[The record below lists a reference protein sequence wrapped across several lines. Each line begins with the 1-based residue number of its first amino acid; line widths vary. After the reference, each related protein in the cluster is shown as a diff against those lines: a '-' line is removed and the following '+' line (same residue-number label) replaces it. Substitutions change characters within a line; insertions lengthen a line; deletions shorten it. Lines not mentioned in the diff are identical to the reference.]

1 MAVRWSCENVVA
13 EHRELQANAMALD
26 WRGEYALLAGRRTL
40 ALIALDR
47 PSEVV
52 KRVSRTQQKYD
63 VTAAEWNPIQ
73 SQGHTFVLASGER
86 AEICQWNE
94 GSLNGMTSL
103 KAHTRTITDLNWHRS
118 DPHLLATC
126 SIDTFVHIW
135 DTRETRKPVSSL
147 SSIAGASQVK
157 WNKLNQNFLA
167 SGHDSDIR
175 VWDNRKP
182 NQPVQYIAAH
192 LSKIQGL
199 DWSPNHEN
207 KLVTSSNDCTVKFF
221 DITNPRKAENFINTL
236 SPVWRARYTPF
247 GEGVVTVVV
256 PQLRRGENS
265 LLLWSVND
273 VSSPVHTF
281 VGHSDVVL
289 EFEWQQQQQQQGGGG
304 GGGGATGHHHLVT
317 WARDHS
323 LRIWKIDQQLQKLCG
338 HDTEDETILG
348 GESTDSEFA
357 NEAQVTQVAEAED
370 EVEKESEKTIRDIE
384 GEEEPLSTN
393 LEASELG
400 ENTLSQPSSIS
411 QQQEEMPEC
420 ETAMSESTE
429 KATQENSPET
439 GSTIETCD
447 SQMASSETQQTTN
460 TTNIPQQE
468 QPITGVFTEDNTA
481 SGAHPVPDLTNAKP
495 SHLAQSGTPGPGAGH
510 TPLPST
516 STSAATQPMSLQQEF
531 SLLNTYQ
538 DTSQVNSVEVV
549 AGECGVVLADDG
561 GCSGCTGSSIGAS
574 QEEEEEEPVT
584 QEKVNTEEELV
595 THEEAAVTDEKP
607 VIQEEETVTEDKI
620 LIQKET
626 PVKEESVTQEETIT
640 NEKTI
645 PDKETTINVEPVMY
659 DETLTD
665 EETVT
670 DKDTVR
676 EEPIT
681 YEETLTEEKR
691 VTDNDDIRDVDPITS
706 KDIVT
711 KESMELD
718 KDSVTEQ
725 HAVIHKDIVTE
736 EEPVTH
742 EETVTE
748 EKTETDKETVTEE
761 EPVTHQETVTEEEP
775 VTHQETVTEEE
786 PVTHKETVT
795 EEEPVTHQET
805 VTEEE
810 PVTRKETVTE
820 EKTEKDK
827 ETGAEE
833 ETVTHQETVTKEE
846 PVTQK
851 ETVTEEKT
859 EKDKETVTEEEPV
872 THQDIVTEEEPVT
885 HQDIVTEE
893 EPVTHQE
900 TVTEEKRVTD
910 KDTIRDV
917 EPITDKE
924 AVTEVE
930 TETHKDV
937 VTEEKPVTHMD
948 IVTEEKTE
956 IDMETV
962 TEEEPVKRKDTVTE
976 EDTETG
982 KEECALEGAGT
993 VTQIKESV
1001 MKESEQP
1008 VKPEVSLI
1016 QEKEPKTQDKSNM
1029 QETEPKTQDESNI
1042 QVTEPETQDES
1053 NIQEKEPE
1061 TQDESNIKEKEPE
1074 TQESVNQNVSVTGK
1088 EVTTQ
1093 EESVVKEEI
1102 VAKEES
1108 AGQEEPVIGKEVPKH
1123 EEAVNEEESV
1133 IKEDAIKHGETVI
1146 EEKVV
1151 TQGEIVTQEVF
1162 ITHEETVTQEETA
1175 KQEKPIMQKEAVTQ
1189 KESISHEEA
1198 VTQEEPMMQEKVM
1211 TQEDTVREEMQE
1223 EGNTHEEVVS
1233 QEETVRE
1240 KEVITHEETITHE
1253 EVVSHEND
1261 ELLEDE
1267 ELIVQEMCVM
1277 EYGEHADHKKHRE
1290 LVQYEV
1296 DPAHSEQAQYVEC
1309 PTHEE
1314 HTQHKEQTQYNKG
1327 PTRIEAKVQY
1337 VEHPTHEVY
1346 VGPEEQI
1353 TSGKDQSVHDEP
1365 GKRSTQGVTFFRAIR
1380 TPPGGLS
1387 DSGVDPSESHPD
1399 GGTDGVCS
1407 GSGGVASSSSKKH
1420 IKLSNKGISCAVRIG
1435 PGSKREIYVRKRKRK
1450 NRRKPPSE
1458 SENAPYIQTEGGDVE
1473 ESKRGIAIE
1482 VPLNEGDP
1490 NEDDTHVLE
1499 VRAPE
1504 EESSSQKAVQRR
1516 TKFCT
1521 SVSAPVTNI
1530 QTYSESDHYQS
1541 VEKFLKAE
1549 MIVHGIASDNEGDAS
1564 SPTVTACVSN
1574 VEVVD
1579 TAIEGIEMSVCEDE
1593 SSNYHLSSEAPGV
1606 TVMSLTPLETKN
1618 LEFSSESGTVKEE
1631 VVIHIDS
1638 NTIREAKMC
1647 PHHASL
1653 VTKCEPVLPNKMVM
1667 ENNSKKILVKQPSTS
1682 ETSQSESHCIL
1693 NAAVV
1698 TSQLL
1703 LSGVDNVPVNVQ
1715 AKLVYLLEGDCHESE
1730 FTEEVCAT
1738 LAPQLLENNVLVHGE
1753 NLIIFGQQA
1762 FLTFVEQMVAGEE
1775 TLTQIVIS
1783 PLSESMETYNKRGV
1797 NFVMIAKNFEKPS
1810 QSSLYPY
1817 ESMKLEFPH
1826 QKKPSGQN
1834 APNSDE
1840 PGIFQCDK
1848 CDKTYRVRSSLNS
1861 HKVTHNAEK
1870 MYKCDECD
1878 KAFHY
1883 STPLQIHKR
1892 THSDERPYKCRSCSA
1907 TFRSSTNLRYHERL
1921 HTGERPIRCRE
1932 CGQGFK
1938 DYSSLKRH
1946 KLKAHNLLTVKCK
1959 VCKLECDSVENLKSH
1974 LWQVHNLM
1982 YAEKVLNCDQ
1992 CGEDLPNQKAYNAHM
2007 AMHKQEEKESQG
2019 VQKRLCDYKHQCG
2032 ICDMTCMTKP
2042 QMLVHMQVHAAVK
2055 RFQCRYCKNAYMYRF
2070 MLAEHVRQE
2079 HPNEPQWFCQHCD
2092 GIFETCRKMNNHS
2105 CRAVR
2110 GDYICPHCEFQTE
2123 IRHRLFRH
2131 IIKQHPQDKT
2141 PYYCDF
2147 CKNSYEDPARL
2158 RYHQKREHPDKMLM
2172 LSMYRESTRQVS
2184 AAVEKSNPTYIDM
2197 SLVEM
2202 TIEEDTIYYH
2212 LPENLRK
2219 DDVFKERVKF
2229 KCYYCEAKF
2238 PVKNAMT
2245 RHILRAH
2252 PNERAYKCLICNI
2265 FLNSNIESKN
2275 HNRRY
2280 HRYRKTGGRDPLRNE
2295 KAMKKKAQM
2304 FEELKQVKGGSDLKT
2319 LYKFSCRYCS
2329 MSYKCKR
2336 TLIVHYKKWHPDEV
2350 WDYLP
2355 DKPFMSPM
2363 HLSKKKR
2370 KLLFFDCSFDKE
2382 CQMCFDDVKLLTEHL
2397 IHAHS
2402 VSREDVD
2409 KHVKKRVVMENA
2421 RRGRL
2426 PKNVVDSV
2434 GGPGRGYR
2442 RLGRKPQVKTEI
2454 NEEEDVDDPL
2464 HFEDDDDDDDESE
2477 SKVPILR
2484 KRNTVKDLQSSTDA
2498 QESSDDMGKFSE
2510 RKRPS
2515 SPSYFSSV
2523 RGYNRTVDRIGSV
2536 RDVKKML
2543 YRCRKCDLSFSN
2555 KSEYRE
2561 HSAQYADVDCREF
2574 LHLNIKQEIVSD
2586 TEEDDWSMDF
2596 DEDSDDS
2603 YLFSSS
2609 FDDDDDEF
2617 DDFGEEME
2625 TVMPKKFYK
2634 KSQESSLGQKEEKQL
2649 ATKEGIKKEVPTL
2662 VGSSGEGI
2670 HITTIDEDK
2679 SEDVLK
2685 IVTINASDA
2694 GEPRV
2699 EIKAEKISGS
2709 AVNFFAHL
2717 SGSLKRK
2724 GPISSTLFTVKKKNS
2739 AGLQTVAQSDGKKKR
2754 FNQSVTENK
2763 QSQSLIRKPGSK
2775 NLLGKAEID
2784 SLNKKKYAQI
2794 VIKKL
2799 ETKKVTKDSDIPKKK
2814 VSLDVKKKTGTGTE
2828 AKIGTVGG
2836 KDNNNKKTTTK
2847 KQESGNA
2854 GESEGIRKRKY
2865 TQSVRETPET
2875 KDVAESESSKKKMKI
2890 VQGVHLEKPQ
2900 AKKMVGKSEN
2910 DTHKKKVLQNVLKKP
2925 QTPKTGSLKK
2935 KNQGQN
2941 VKQKSGTEGVVEKSA
2956 KDSVKKKKYSPGV
2969 TKKAETHTSPD
2980 NDNPKKKQSQSI
2992 AEKPETGDVAEKSEN
3007 DSPNKNKRK
3016 KCPPSDGQE
3025 TEIKKEQIPDTPR
3038 KRGRPKSS
3046 GGQGGAEKVQ
3056 CRPCQMVFKTRAELN
3071 FHMRYDH

>member
-40 ALIALDR
+40 ALIALDK

-157 WNKLNQNFLA
+157 WNKLNQHFLA

-175 VWDNRKP
+175 VWDNRKT

-273 VSSPVHTF
+273 VSQPVHTF

-289 EFEWQQQQQQQGGGG
+289 EFEWQQQQQQGGGGGG
-304 GGGGATGHHHLVT
+304 GGGGATGQHHLVT

-370 EVEKESEKTIRDIE
+370 EVEKKSEETIRNIE

-400 ENTLSQPSSIS
+400 ENTLSQPSSVS
-411 QQQEEMPEC
+411 QQHDEMPEC
-420 ETAMSESTE
+420 ETVVSESTE
-429 KATQENSPET
+429 KATQDNSPET
-439 GSTIETCD
+439 GSTIEACD
-447 SQMASSETQQTTN
+447 SQMTSSEAQQ

-468 QPITGVFTEDNTA
+468 QPTTGDCTEDNTP
-481 SGAHPVPDLTNAKP
+481 SGAQPVPDLANAKP
-495 SHLAQSGTPGPGAGH
+495 SNLAQIGTPGPGAAH

-549 AGECGVVLADDG
+549 AGECDVVLADDD
-561 GCSGCTGSSIGAS
+561 GCSGCAGSRIGANK
-574 QEEEEEEPVT
+574 EEEEEEPIT
-584 QEKVNTEEELV
+584 QQKVNTEEELV

-607 VIQEEETVTEDKI
+607 VIQEEDTVTE
-620 LIQKET
+620 T
-626 PVKEESVTQEETIT
+626 PVEEESVTQEQTIT
-640 NEKTI
+640 NEKTT
-645 PDKETTINVEPVMY
+645 PDKETAI
-659 DETLTD
+659 
-665 EETVT
+665 
-670 DKDTVR
+670 
-676 EEPIT
+676 
-681 YEETLTEEKR
+681 
-691 VTDNDDIRDVDPITS
+691 
-706 KDIVT
+706 
-711 KESMELD
+711 
-718 KDSVTEQ
+718 
-725 HAVIHKDIVTE
+725 
-736 EEPVTH
+736 
-742 EETVTE
+742 
-748 EKTETDKETVTEE
+748 
-761 EPVTHQETVTEEEP
+761 
-775 VTHQETVTEEE
+775 
-786 PVTHKETVT
+786 THKETVT
-795 EEEPVTHQET
+795 EEEPII
-805 VTEEE
+805 
-810 PVTRKETVTE
+810 
-820 EKTEKDK
+820 
-827 ETGAEE
+827 
-833 ETVTHQETVTKEE
+833 
-846 PVTQK
+846 
-851 ETVTEEKT
+851 
-859 EKDKETVTEEEPV
+859 
-872 THQDIVTEEEPVT
+872 HQDIVTEE
-885 HQDIVTEE
+885 
-893 EPVTHQE
+893 
-900 TVTEEKRVTD
+900 KSVTD

-917 EPITDKE
+917 DPITDKE
-924 AVTEVE
+924 AVTEVD
-930 TETHKDV
+930 KDF
-937 VTEEKPVTHMD
+937 VTEEKPVT
-948 IVTEEKTE
+948 EKKTE

-962 TEEEPVKRKDTVTE
+962 TEEEPVKLKDTVTE

-982 KEECALEGAGT
+982 QKECALEGAGT

-1001 MKESEQP
+1001 MKESELP
-1008 VKPEVSLI
+1008 VKPEVSV
-1016 QEKEPKTQDKSNM
+1016 M
-1029 QETEPKTQDESNI
+1029 QE
-1042 QVTEPETQDES
+1042 TEPETQDKL
-1053 NIQEKEPE
+1053 NIQE
-1061 TQDESNIKEKEPE
+1061 TEPE
-1074 TQESVNQNVSVTGK
+1074 TQEEVT
-1088 EVTTQ
+1088 TTQ
-1093 EESVVKEEI
+1093 EESVVKDVS
-1102 VAKEES
+1102 VAQEES
-1108 AGQEEPVIGKEVPKH
+1108 AGQEEPVMGKEVSKH
-1123 EEAVNEEESV
+1123 EEAVNEEESM
-1133 IKEDAIKHGETVI
+1133 IKEDAVKHGETVT
-1146 EEKVV
+1146 EEEVV
-1151 TQGEIVTQEVF
+1151 TQGEIVTQEVS
-1162 ITHEETVTQEETA
+1162 ITHEEAVTQEETA
-1175 KQEKPIMQKEAVTQ
+1175 TQEKPIRQKKAVTQ
-1189 KESISHEEA
+1189 KESISHDEA
-1198 VTQEEPMMQEKVM
+1198 ATQEKVM
-1211 TQEDTVREEMQE
+1211 TQENTNREEIQE
-1223 EGNTHEEVVS
+1223 EGSTHEE
-1233 QEETVRE
+1233 
-1240 KEVITHEETITHE
+1240 KEIFTLEETITHE
-1253 EVVSHEND
+1253 EVVSQEND

-1277 EYGEHADHKKHRE
+1277 EYGEHTEQKKHTE

-1296 DPAHSEQAQYVEC
+1296 DPAHSEQTQYVEC
-1309 PTHEE
+1309 PAHED
-1314 HTQHKEQTQYNKG
+1314 NKG
-1327 PTRIEAKVQY
+1327 PARIEAKVQY
-1337 VEHPTHEVY
+1337 VEHPAHEVY

-1353 TSGKDQSVHDEP
+1353 TPEKDQSVHDEP
-1365 GKRSTQGVTFFRAIR
+1365 GKKSTPGITFFRAIR
-1380 TPPGGLS
+1380 TPPRVLS
-1387 DSGVDPSESHPD
+1387 DSGGDLSESHPD
-1399 GGTDGVCS
+1399 GGTDDVCS
-1407 GSGGVASSSSKKH
+1407 GSGGVASSSNTKH
-1420 IKLSNKGISCAVRIG
+1420 IKLSNKGIACAVRIG

-1458 SENAPYIQTEGGDVE
+1458 SENIHYIQTSGGDVE
-1473 ESKRGIAIE
+1473 ELKRGIAIE

-1504 EESSSQKAVQRR
+1504 EESSPQKAVQRR
-1516 TKFCT
+1516 TKFC
-1521 SVSAPVTNI
+1521 APVTNI
-1530 QTYSESDHYQS
+1530 QTYSENDHYQS

-1549 MIVHGIASDNEGDAS
+1549 MIVHGIASDNEGDTS

-1593 SSNYHLSSEAPGV
+1593 SSNYHLSSEATGV
-1606 TVMSLTPLETKN
+1606 TVMSLTPLENKN

-1703 LSGVDNVPVNVQ
+1703 LSGVDNVPINVQ
-1715 AKLVYLLEGDCHESE
+1715 AKLVYLLEGDCQESE

-1738 LAPQLLENNVLVHGE
+1738 LAPQLLENNVLVNGE
-1753 NLIIFGQQA
+1753 NLILFGQQA

-1797 NFVMIAKNFEKPS
+1797 NFVMIAKNFEKAS
-1810 QSSLYPY
+1810 QSSLCPY

-1840 PGIFQCDK
+1840 PGMFQCDK

-1946 KLKAHNLLTVKCK
+1946 KLKAHNLLTIKCK

-1982 YAEKVLNCDQ
+1982 YVEKVLTCDQ
-1992 CGEDLPNQKAYNAHM
+1992 CGEDLPNQKGYNAHM

-2070 MLAEHVRQE
+2070 MLAEHVREE

-2252 PNERAYKCLICNI
+2252 PSERAYKCLICNI

-2304 FEELKQVKGGSDLKT
+2304 FEDLKQVRGGSDLKT

-2363 HLSKKKR
+2363 QLSKKKR
-2370 KLLFFDCSFDKE
+2370 KLLFFYCSFDKE
-2382 CQMCFDDVKLLTEHL
+2382 CQMCFDDMKLLTEHL
-2397 IHAHS
+2397 NHAHG
-2402 VSREDVD
+2402 VSSEDVD
-2409 KHVKKRVVMENA
+2409 KYVKKRVVMENA

-2464 HFEDDDDDDDESE
+2464 HFEDDDDDDDEGSE

-2484 KRNTVKDLQSSTDA
+2484 KRKTVKDHQSSTDA
-2498 QESSDDMGKFSE
+2498 QESSDDMGKYSE
-2510 RKRPS
+2510 RKRSS
-2515 SPSYFSSV
+2515 SPSYFSPV

-2561 HSAQYADVDCREF
+2561 HTAQYADVDCREF

-2586 TEEDDWSMDF
+2586 TDEEDWSMDF

-2617 DDFGEEME
+2617 DDFGEEVE
-2625 TVMPKKFYK
+2625 TDMPKKFYK
-2634 KSQESSLGQKEEKQL
+2634 KSQESSLGQKEKQL

-2662 VGSSGEGI
+2662 VDSSDEGI

-2709 AVNFFAHL
+2709 TVNFFAHL

-2724 GPISSTLFTVKKKNS
+2724 GQIPSTLFAVKKKNS
-2739 AGLQTVAQSDGKKKR
+2739 AGLQTVAQSDGKKKK
-2754 FNQSVTENK
+2754 FNQSITEDK

-2799 ETKKVTKDSDIPKKK
+2799 ETKKLETKKVIKDSDIPKKK

-2847 KQESGNA
+2847 KQESGNT
-2854 GESEGIRKRKY
+2854 GDSEGIRKRKY
-2865 TQSVRETPET
+2865 TQSVRETPKT
-2875 KDVAESESSKKKMKI
+2875 KDVAESESAKKKIKI
-2890 VQGVHLEKPQ
+2890 VQSVHLEKPQ

-2910 DTHKKKVLQNVLKKP
+2910 YTPKKKVLQNVVKKP
-2925 QTPKTGSLKK
+2925 QTPKTGSLNKK
-2935 KNQGQN
+2935 HQDQN
-2941 VKQKSGTEGVVEKSA
+2941 VKQKPGTEGVVEKSA

-2969 TKKAETHTSPD
+2969 TKKAETHTSPN
-2980 NDNPKKKQSQSI
+2980 NDIPKKKQSQSI
-2992 AEKPETGDVAEKSEN
+2992 VEKPETVDVAEKSEN

-3025 TEIKKEQIPDTPR
+3025 TEIKKEQTPDTPR